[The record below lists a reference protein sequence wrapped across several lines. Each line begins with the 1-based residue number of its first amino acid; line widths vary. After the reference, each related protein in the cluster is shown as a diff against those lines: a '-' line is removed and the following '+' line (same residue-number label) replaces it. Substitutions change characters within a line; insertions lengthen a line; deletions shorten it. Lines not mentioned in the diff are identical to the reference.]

1 MKKTN
6 AIIIL
11 DGYGLSDA
19 TQGNA
24 IKKART
30 PFLDKLFI
38 EYPHCRLKA
47 SGLDVGLPDGQ
58 MGNSEVGHLNLGA
71 GRVVYQDITMI
82 DNEIKTG
89 AFYKNAALICAMQ
102 NAKNKALHLIG
113 LCSDGGVH
121 SSLNHLFALIKMAKD
136 YKIQNLY
143 IHCITDG
150 RDTAPA
156 SANSFITQIEDELKK
171 QGIGRIATVC
181 GRYNIM
187 DRDNRWER
195 VEKGYN
201 AVFEGIGTQ
210 FSTASEAIQASYKN
224 NKTDEFIEPAIIG
237 DYKGAG
243 NNDSIVFFNF
253 RADRARQI
261 TQAATFPQ
269 FDKFI
274 RKGGFKALHYVCLT
288 EYDAGFE
295 NVSVAFAP
303 KDIKNTLGE
312 WLAKQ
317 GLTQARVAE
326 TEKYAHVTFF
336 FNGGVEK
343 ASEGEARVLVPSPKV
358 ATYDLQP
365 RMSAFEVGAEAAARV
380 GEVDVL
386 IVNFANCD
394 MVGHTGDEAAAIE
407 AVEEVDMVLEGV
419 VESIVDNEG
428 FCLVLSDHGNAEQM
442 QDESGQKMTAHTT
455 NDVPL
460 ILVSNSHKGCK
471 LKDGKL
477 ADVAPTFLKLMD
489 IKIPKEMDGEDLK
502 ASV

>member
-11 DGYGLSDA
+11 DGYGLSDTA
-19 TQGNA
+19 QGNA
-24 IKKART
+24 IKNAQT

-38 EYPHCRLKA
+38 EYPHSRLKA
-47 SGLDVGLPDGQ
+47 SGLAVGLPDGQ

-89 AFYKNAALICAMQ
+89 AFYKNDALISAMQ

-121 SSLNHLFALIKMAKD
+121 SSLNHLYALINMAKD
-136 YKIQNLY
+136 YQIPNLY

-150 RDTAPA
+150 RDTPPQ
-156 SANSFITQIEDELKK
+156 SANSFITKIENELKK
-171 QGIGRIATVC
+171 QGIGKIATVC

-201 AVFEGIGTQ
+201 AVFEGEGEKFI
-210 FSTASEAIQASYKN
+210 AAAEAIQASYKN
-224 NKTDEFIEPAIIG
+224 SITDEFIEPAIIG
-237 DYKGAG
+237 DYKGFG
-243 NNDSIVFFNF
+243 KNDSIIFFNF

-261 TQAATFPQ
+261 TQAATFEG

-274 RKGGFKALHYVCLT
+274 RKGGYKAPYYVCVT
-288 EYDAGFE
+288 EYDASFE

-312 WLAKQ
+312 WLAEQ

-343 ASEGEARVLVPSPKV
+343 ANDGEERVLVPSPKV

-365 RMSAFEVGAEAAARV
+365 RMSAFEVGAEAAAKV

-407 AVEEVDMVLEGV
+407 AVDEVDMVLEGV
-419 VESIVDNEG
+419 VGSIVDGGG
-428 FCLVLSDHGNAEQM
+428 FCLVVSDHGNAEQM
-442 QDESGQKMTAHTT
+442 IDDSGGKMTAHTT

-460 ILVSNSHKGCK
+460 ILVSNNYKDYK
-471 LKDGKL
+471 LSDGKL
-477 ADVAPTFLKLMD
+477 ADVAPTFLKLMA
-489 IKIPKEMDGEDLK
+489 IKIPKEMDGDVL
-502 ASV
+502 V